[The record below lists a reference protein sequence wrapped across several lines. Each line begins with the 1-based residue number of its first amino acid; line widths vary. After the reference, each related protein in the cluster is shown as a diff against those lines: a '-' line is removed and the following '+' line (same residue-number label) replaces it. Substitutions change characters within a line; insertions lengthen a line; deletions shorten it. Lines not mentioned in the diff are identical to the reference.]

1 MKNVSFATKVE
12 RFVMGL
18 IVISIIPI
26 VAFAWSFGWL
36 DGLEE
41 LYEEFYTNTIGE
53 PYSDRFR
60 DEPILFALPAGIIS
74 AILYSIIPRQYLGR
88 GVVMFVAFNVGLV
101 AGHLGD
107 RGQRGPPLPDFGL
120 RLGRPATTS
129 AR

>member
-88 GVVMFVAFNVGLV
+88 GVVMFVVFNIGLV
-101 AGHLGD
+101 AGHL
-107 RGQRGPPLPDFGL
+107 FW
-120 RLGRPATTS
+120 
-129 AR
+129 

>member
-53 PYSDRFR
+53 PYSDRF
-60 DEPILFALPAGIIS
+60 
-74 AILYSIIPRQYLGR
+74 
-88 GVVMFVAFNVGLV
+88 
-101 AGHLGD
+101 
-107 RGQRGPPLPDFGL
+107 
-120 RLGRPATTS
+120 
-129 AR
+129 

>member
-53 PYSDRFR
+53 P
-60 DEPILFALPAGIIS
+60 
-74 AILYSIIPRQYLGR
+74 
-88 GVVMFVAFNVGLV
+88 
-101 AGHLGD
+101 
-107 RGQRGPPLPDFGL
+107 
-120 RLGRPATTS
+120 
-129 AR
+129 